1 MRISDW
7 SSDVCSSDLTASWQ
21 TLTSESNAD
30 ELSVDITFPGGLV
43 HYDDGK
49 HPDPHARSV
58 AVQIQYREVGDVSWL
73 TPTFSDK
80 TFPDSWVSGH
90 PVTFTSQPTHALRHG
105 LRWSTPP
112 RGQYHVRLLPTPS
125 RRTPP
130 NTTSHIQCPH

>member
-58 AVQIQYREVGDVSWL
+58 AVPIQYREVGDVSWL

-80 TFPDSWVSGH
+80 TFPDSWVSRDT
-90 PVTFTSQPTHALRHG
+90 VTVTAQPDRKSVVEGTSVSVRVDPGGR
-105 LRWSTPP
+105 RSIST
-112 RGQYHVRLLPTPS
+112 TKTTS
-125 RRTPP
+125 AEP
-130 NTTSHIQCPH
+130 NTNN